1 MRRDDGRDPLGDMN
15 AGALQRLDLIGIIG
29 QKPHASYVEVA
40 QDLGR
45 HLVIPQVGRKTQPF
59 VGLHG
64 VCAAILK
71 LVGAELI
78 EQTDATA
85 FLVLVNQQ
93 SPALFGDQIQRQ
105 LELGSAITAE
115 AMKHVAG
122 EAFRVDANQGRL
134 VTAGQVAHAEHD
146 AFLDIAAVYAFE
158 AEDPKMTET
167 AGKIG
172 FRHLSEHGGDFA
184 FIIMI
189 GRRAMLE
196 PQQLVVLL
204 LRLAVAAS
212 LASILSRFPAFQRM
226 LMREERTLVQRAKL
240 ALSCAAAY
248 GAGVATRVFTHKYEA
263 VDLGLEGSLV
273 AGMVGGY
280 VTGLLSGVM
289 IAIPAM
295 FAGEF
300 TTMPLFAGIGVL
312 GGLLRDIAPEKED
325 IWRFSLFFS
334 LSPAK
339 LRKRQHQLRALFQL
353 GCLFSIIFAE
363 LLRLSAARLFP
374 VRGGVFCLAQTW
386 HVTNSWA
393 VLAIFASTVFAVMLP
408 LKIWN
413 NTRNEKKLEAQQL
426 RLNEARL
433 AALTSQINPHFL
445 FNTLNSVSSL
455 IRTNPD
461 QARSVVYRLSSILRR
476 LLRKTDNLTP
486 LRDEL
491 AFIDNY
497 MNIEMVRFGDK
508 LRFVKEI
515 DPETMDRMV
524 PSMMLQPIIENS
536 IRHGLSSKVEGGM
549 IRVRSWLADGKLQLV
564 VEDDGV
570 GIPEE
575 KLAKLF
581 ERGIGVSNVNER
593 LQVLFGQDYRMW
605 IDSKPGEGTRTGIE
619 IPDVQVAAEELTAA
633 G

>member
-1 MRRDDGRDPLGDMN
+1 MAEPGR
-15 AGALQRLDLIGIIG
+15 
-29 QKPHASYVEVA
+29 
-40 QDLGR
+40 
-45 HLVIPQVGRKTQPF
+45 
-59 VGLHG
+59 
-64 VCAAILK
+64 
-71 LVGAELI
+71 
-78 EQTDATA
+78 
-85 FLVLVNQQ
+85 
-93 SPALFGDQIQRQ
+93 
-105 LELGSAITAE
+105 
-115 AMKHVAG
+115 
-122 EAFRVDANQGRL
+122 
-134 VTAGQVAHAEHD
+134 
-146 AFLDIAAVYAFE
+146 
-158 AEDPKMTET
+158 
-167 AGKIG
+167 KIG
-172 FRHLSEHGGDFA
+172 FGDFIDHCGDFA

-212 LASILSRFPAFQRM
+212 LASLLSRFSAFQRM
-226 LMREERTLVQRAKL
+226 LMREERTMVQRVKL
-240 ALSCAAAY
+240 ALSCSAAY
-248 GAGVATRVFTHKYEA
+248 GAGVATRVFTRKYEA

-280 VTGLLSGVM
+280 VTGLLSRVL
-289 IAIPAM
+289 ISLPAM
-295 FAGEF
+295 FRGEF
-300 TTMPLFAGIGVL
+300 MSMPLFAGVGVL

-325 IWRFSLFFS
+325 IWRFSPIFGLN
-334 LSPAK
+334 PAR
-339 LRKRQHQLRALFQL
+339 LRQRQSQLRVMFQL
-353 GCLFSIIFAE
+353 GCLFTIIFAE
-363 LLRLSAARLFP
+363 LLRYSVARWFP
-374 VRGGVFCLAQTW
+374 NTVFSLVRAWGATSLGAGI
-386 HVTNSWA
+386 
-393 VLAIFASTVFAVMLP
+393 AICASTVFAVMLP

-486 LRDEL
+486 LREEL

-497 MNIEMVRFGDK
+497 MNIEMVRFGEK

-515 DPETMDRMV
+515 DPETLDRMV

-549 IRVRSWLADGKLQLV
+549 IRVRSSVADGKLQVV

-570 GIPEE
+570 GIPEAR
-575 KLAKLF
+575 LATLF
-581 ERGIGVSNVNER
+581 EQGIGVSNVNER
-593 LQVLFGQDYRMW
+593 LKVLFGQDYRMW

-619 IPDVQVAAEELTAA
+619 IPDVQVGEELTTA

>member
-1 MRRDDGRDPLGDMN
+1 
-15 AGALQRLDLIGIIG
+15 
-29 QKPHASYVEVA
+29 
-40 QDLGR
+40 
-45 HLVIPQVGRKTQPF
+45 
-59 VGLHG
+59 
-64 VCAAILK
+64 
-71 LVGAELI
+71 
-78 EQTDATA
+78 
-85 FLVLVNQQ
+85 
-93 SPALFGDQIQRQ
+93 
-105 LELGSAITAE
+105 
-115 AMKHVAG
+115 
-122 EAFRVDANQGRL
+122 
-134 VTAGQVAHAEHD
+134 
-146 AFLDIAAVYAFE
+146 
-158 AEDPKMTET
+158 
-167 AGKIG
+167 
-172 FRHLSEHGGDFA
+172 
-184 FIIMI
+184 MI

-212 LASILSRFPAFQRM
+212 LASILSRFTAFQGM
-226 LMREERTLVQRAKL
+226 LMREERTMVQRVKL
-240 ALSCAAAY
+240 ALSCSAAY
-248 GAGVATRVFTHKYEA
+248 GASVATRVLIPAYQA

-273 AGMVGGY
+273 SGMVGGY
-280 VTGLLSGVM
+280 VTGLLSGVL
-289 IAIPAM
+289 ISIPAL
-295 FAGEF
+295 FRGEF
-300 TTMPLFAGIGVL
+300 LSMPLFAGVGVL

-325 IWRFSLFFS
+325 IWRFSPIFGLN
-334 LSPAK
+334 PAR
-339 LRKRQHQLRALFQL
+339 LRQRQSQLRVLFQL
-353 GCLFSIIFAE
+353 GCLFTIVFAE
-363 LLRLSAARLFP
+363 MLRFSAARWFP
-374 VRGGVFCLAQTW
+374 AGVFSLERLWGGTNL
-386 HVTNSWA
+386 VTGA
-393 VLAIFASTVFAVMLP
+393 AICASTVFAVMLP

-486 LRDEL
+486 LREEL

-497 MNIEMVRFGDK
+497 MDIEMVRFGEK

-515 DPETMDRMV
+515 EPETLDRMV

-549 IRVRSWLADGKLQLV
+549 IRVRSSVADGKLQLV

-570 GIPEE
+570 GIPEAR
-575 KLAKLF
+575 LATLF
-581 ERGIGVSNVNER
+581 EQGIGVSNVNER
-593 LQVLFGQDYRMW
+593 LKVLFGQDYRMW

-619 IPDVQVAAEELTAA
+619 IPDVQVAEELTTA